1 MFLETT
7 VEQRILAWRKF
18 RENLE
23 TSKDPL
29 QETMDLWATAPRID
43 RLLDPWDSQ
52 RWSTP
57 WELLEVN
64 RYCPVAIPLM
74 MGWTL
79 KLTTKFSKADILIKS
94 IIDISSQRYYNLLYV
109 DDSVL
114 NYDSTVVKEC
124 NLQST
129 LVCQYTTR
137 I

>member
-1 MFLETT
+1 MFLDTNTDE
-7 VEQRILAWRKF
+7 RITQWRNF
-18 RENLE
+18 RNTLE
-23 TSKDPL
+23 ECNDPYQSTL
-29 QETMDLWATAPRID
+29 DFWLKAPRID
-43 RLLDPWDSQ
+43 KYLNQFNSQ
-52 RWSTP
+52 QWPTP
-57 WELLEVN
+57 WEVIKEN